1 MADITVEVS
10 SPGLTAYGA
19 GTWSSLS
26 FGGDSVTNVSIGS
39 VDAFNSEGWGRLTWG
54 SLVWGED
61 AENATVSVTTPG
73 TPTTWGQS
81 TYGNYSWGQI
91 TGAQVETGEEL
102 IEAGA
107 SVILSTNLLS
117 IVNGTVS
124 AQANFVIETIGVQL
138 NSTVNSVFAG
148 ENVIVEVTTPGA
160 PTTWGQGAFGQYA
173 WNQITGSSA
182 DLGEETIEGT
192 GSLNLTGVQSNTS
205 TGTLSLIGDANV
217 TAITNILNV
226 SVASVSTKLDVDVE
240 VTSPGNL
247 PWGSA
252 SWGYGSWG
260 NIGGMFISQGAEE
273 ESVPGVE
280 VFVSTNLLTLTLTS
294 IAQITA
300 DANITANTNLLT
312 VGLGNEDAVPNTIV
326 TLSTNLLNVSVGAAS
341 GEVLSTVN
349 PTGVS
354 ATASTGRLYIAAWA
368 VVDIGV
374 TNTWSVVDIAA

>member
-10 SPGLTAYGA
+10 SAGLTAYGA

-91 TGAQVETGEEL
+91 VGAQSEIGDESIYNEQNA
-102 IEAGA
+102 EAF
-107 SVILSTNLLS
+107 VSTNLLTLTITALTITGDS
-117 IVNGTVS
+117 NLSLNTNLLNIEEGF
-124 AQANFVIETIGVQL
+124 AQ
-138 NSTVNSVFAG
+138 
-148 ENVIVEVTTPGA
+148 ENVNANTIVEV
-160 PTTWGQGAFGQYA
+160 
-173 WNQITGSSA
+173 SA
-182 DLGEETIEGT
+182 
-192 GSLNLTGVQSNTS
+192 
-205 TGTLSLIGDANV
+205 
-217 TAITNILNV
+217 
-226 SVASVSTKLDVDVE
+226 
-240 VTSPGNL
+240 PGNL
-247 PWGSA
+247 PWGA
-252 SWGYGSWG
+252 TYWGSGSWG
-260 NIGGMFISQGAEE
+260 NIGGMEVSQGAEE
-273 ESVPGVE
+273 EVTPSID

-294 IAQITA
+294 INQVTG
-300 DANITANTNLLT
+300 DANLSLNTNLLT
-312 VGLGNEDAVPNTIV
+312 TSLGNEDAVPNTIV
-326 TLSTNLLNVSVGAAS
+326 SVSTNLLNASVGAAS
-341 GEVLSTVN
+341 GEVLSTVS

>member
-1 MADITVEVS
+1 VADITVEVS

-26 FGGDSVTNVSIGS
+26 FGGDNVTNVSIGS

-54 SLVWGED
+54 SLVWGQDFESV
-61 AENATVSVTTPG
+61 TVSVTTPG

-102 IEAGA
+102 TEAGA
-107 SVILSTNLLS
+107 SVILSTNLLNLT
-117 IVNGTVS
+117 VDAVS
-124 AQANFVIETIGVQL
+124 AQANFVIEATGVEV

-148 ENVIVEVTTPGA
+148 ENVIVEVTTPGSN
-160 PTTWGQGAFGQYA
+160 TTWGQGSFGQYA

-217 TAITNILNV
+217 TASTNLLNV
-226 SVASVSTKLDVDVE
+226 AVASVSTKLDVDVE

-247 PWGSA
+247 PWGA
-252 SWGYGSWG
+252 TSWGNGSWG
-260 NIGGMFISQGAEE
+260 NIGGMFVSQGAEE

-294 IAQITA
+294 IAQVTG

-312 VGLGNEDAVPNTIV
+312 VGLGDEDAVPNTIV
-326 TLSTNLLNVSVGAAS
+326 SVSTNLLNVSVGAAS
-341 GEVLSTVN
+341 GEVLSTVS

-354 ATASTGRLYIAAWA
+354 ATASTGRLFIAAWA

-374 TNTWSVVDIAA
+374 TNNWSVVDIAA